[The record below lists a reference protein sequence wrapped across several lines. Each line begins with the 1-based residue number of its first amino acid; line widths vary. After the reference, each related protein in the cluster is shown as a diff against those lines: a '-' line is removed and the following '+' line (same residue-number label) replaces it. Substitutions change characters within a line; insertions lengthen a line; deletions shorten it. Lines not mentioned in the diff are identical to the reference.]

1 MQQQFTCP
9 VCGKGD
15 LHNYHEEENPKC
27 PNCGSDL
34 KIYKLLDELR
44 EDQVA
49 KRNIWKPI
57 AIIAIAAAVV
67 FALLSAS
74 MGGQSVDNQRLAEL
88 DDSIRGLQEHVSD
101 LQRQLNPSLKAPV
114 TPGAEEN
121 KTGENATANA
131 ALVEKEKEE
140 QTAAQP
146 EKKPEPAPAPP
157 KGKRYYVIEKGDNY
171 WKISNKL
178 YGDGKH
184 VEEIQKL
191 NANKKSSN
199 LGVGDSILVMEP

>member
-1 MQQQFTCP
+1 M
-9 VCGKGD
+9 
-15 LHNYHEEENPKC
+15 
-27 PNCGSDL
+27 
-34 KIYKLLDELR
+34 
-44 EDQVA
+44 
-49 KRNIWKPI
+49 
-57 AIIAIAAAVV
+57 
-67 FALLSAS
+67 
-74 MGGQSVDNQRLAEL
+74 DNQRLAEL

-121 KTGENATANA
+121 KTGENTTANA

>member
-1 MQQQFTCP
+1 M
-9 VCGKGD
+9 CGKGD

-121 KTGENATANA
+121 KTGENTTANA

-146 EKKPEPAPAPP
+146 DKKPEPAPAPP

-199 LGVGDSILVMEP
+199 LGEGDSILVMEP

>member
-1 MQQQFTCP
+1 MQQHFTCP

-44 EDQVA
+44 EDQAA

-88 DDSIRGLQEHVSD
+88 NDSIRGLQEHVND
-101 LQRQLNPSLKAPV
+101 LQRQLNPSLKAPI
-114 TPGAEEN
+114 TPNADGN
-121 KTGENATANA
+121 KTADNATATPAATENA
-131 ALVEKEKEE
+131 KDAKTDPKD
-140 QTAAQP
+140 
-146 EKKPEPAPAPP
+146 EKKTEAAPAAP
-157 KGKRYYVIEKGDNY
+157 KGKKYYVIEKGDNFY
-171 WKISNKL
+171 NISKKL
-178 YGDGKH
+178 YGDGSH
-184 VEEIQKL
+184 VDEIQKL
-191 NANKKSSN
+191 NAKKKSSS
-199 LGVGDSILVMEP
+199 LGIGDTIIVMEP